1 MFSFSRFMRIMAIMT
16 AEEMEDEKIRE
27 SLIELPTTSDEM
39 KKFLEPEELER
50 RNLPFP
56 ETDFILPG
64 IGPCCMEIIKVFYYP
79 GESGLFVRLKTDQ
92 EQDEFHSS
100 LRESRGEMF
109 DIPLPENSPPAVDPS
124 IDRELPSGT
133 VTYAIAHEQTEAWVN
148 REDVSLAEWL
158 GLWDLIV
165 NPD

>member
-1 MFSFSRFMRIMAIMT
+1 MSIMT
-16 AEEMEDEKIRE
+16 AEEMEEQKIRE
-27 SLIELPTTSDEM
+27 SLIELPTNPEEM
-39 KKFLEPEELER
+39 KNLLKPEELEQ

-56 ETDFILPG
+56 ETDFLLPG
-64 IGPCCMEIIKVFYYP
+64 IGVCCVEIIKVFYYP

-100 LRESRGEMF
+100 LRESREEMF
-109 DIPLPENSPPAVDPS
+109 DIPLLENSSPAFDPS
-124 IDRELPSGT
+124 IIDRELPFGT
-133 VTYAIAHEQTEAWVN
+133 VTDATTHEQTEAWVK

-158 GLWDLIV
+158 GLWDLVV